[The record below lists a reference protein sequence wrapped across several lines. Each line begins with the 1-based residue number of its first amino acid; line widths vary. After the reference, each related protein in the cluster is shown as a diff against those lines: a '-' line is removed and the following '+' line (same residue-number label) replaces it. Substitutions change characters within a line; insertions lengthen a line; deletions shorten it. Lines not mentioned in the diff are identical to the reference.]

1 MKRLLSLAVAAA
13 MVTSLCACGGGSTT
27 TATTAAAGNSSTTES
42 GAAAATDGKNY
53 DNVTLKLSYATGDTG
68 MDGLTAI
75 EFERLVEEK
84 SGGKVQINRF
94 PNCQLS
100 GGDMVRH
107 VEMMISGGAF
117 ELAIISENSFSDVDQ
132 TFQVTSIPFA
142 FKNYDEAWE
151 KADSTGGEFAKNLF
165 DKYGVVYLSTFPN
178 GIMQFANNK
187 RELTHPTDMKNLKM
201 RTYGDLQMSLVAFS
215 RCRPDSFPGPSFI
228 PHSRQALLMET

>member
-1 MKRLLSLAVAAA
+1 
-13 MVTSLCACGGGSTT
+13 
-27 TATTAAAGNSSTTES
+27 
-42 GAAAATDGKNY
+42 
-53 DNVTLKLSYATGDTG
+53 

-132 TFQVTSIPFA
+132 TFPGNFHPVRIQ
-142 FKNYDEAWE
+142 
-151 KADSTGGEFAKNLF
+151 
-165 DKYGVVYLSTFPN
+165 
-178 GIMQFANNK
+178 
-187 RELTHPTDMKNLKM
+187 EL
-201 RTYGDLQMSLVAFS
+201 
-215 RCRPDSFPGPSFI
+215 
-228 PHSRQALLMET
+228 